1 MGEIKKEER
10 MMSVKVM
17 EPRFKKGEEFYDEEF
32 QSFYER
38 LEYPKRWID
47 EGKNYAPG
55 DSYVMSHPSWY
66 WEVLPDIPAIS
77 IYALFKKTVKKHPD
91 DAAVVFFDKAI
102 TYKELDLLIGKY
114 AALLKD
120 LGVKKGDVVA
130 AMLPNS
136 LQHWVAFYGA
146 TKIGAIHTPLNV
158 MYQDDEVRY
167 QIEDSGAKVILVL
180 NLLHS
185 KVKPLQDD
193 KTLSHVITTDI
204 KDFAADEPTIP
215 TAVKPLW
222 DIPKMTIEETLD
234 LFESLEKYEPFDEEV
249 SCNPKED
256 TALLLYT
263 AGTTGRSKGVIET
276 HFNLVYNSINHLH
289 AARIFKDKIV
299 NYSIMPMFHTAGY
312 FLFTL
317 PTLYSGGTVVAI
329 PMFDLEEAFRVIE
342 TYKVNVLFAPP
353 TLFIALMTSKELLKS
368 YDLGSLKLTIGC
380 GAPVPVAVQHEWQS
394 LAGISLTNGWGM
406 TETNSGGAIS
416 IPERKEKLD
425 SIGIP
430 VYCEAKIVDENGGIV
445 PRNKEGEL
453 YYRGLQVAKGYWNK
467 PEETEA
473 AFGKDGWFKTGDR
486 GFIDEEDFIHFVDRM
501 KDLIIASGY
510 NLAPVEVEN
519 AIYEHPA
526 VAEVA
531 VIGIPHEYRGETVK
545 AFITLKEDKK
555 GTVTEEDIIA
565 FCKEKLATFK
575 VPREV
580 EFRDVLPKSAVGKI
594 LRRVLKEEE
603 EAKAK

>member
-1 MGEIKKEER
+1 MTREK
-10 MMSVKVM
+10 VKVM
-17 EPRFKKGEEFYDEEF
+17 EPRFKKGDEFYDEEF
-32 QSFYER
+32 QSFYES
-38 LEYPKRWID
+38 LDYPKKWLN
-47 EGKNYAPG
+47 EGKKYAPG
-55 DSYVMSHPSWY
+55 DSYVMTHPSWCG
-66 WEVLPDIPAIS
+66 EVFPGIPAIS
-77 IYALFKKTVKKHPD
+77 IYALFKETVKKHPD
-91 DAAVVFFDKAI
+91 DTAVVFFDKSI

-120 LGVKKGDVVA
+120 LGVKQGDVVA

-146 TKIGAIHTPLNV
+146 TKIGAIHTPLNA

-180 NLLHS
+180 NLLYS
-185 KVKPLQDD
+185 RVKPLQDD

-204 KDFAADEPTIP
+204 KDFAAAEPTIP
-215 TAVKPLW
+215 KAVKPLW
-222 DIPKMTIEETLD
+222 DIPKMTVEKTLD

-249 SCNPKED
+249 ICNPKED

-276 HFNLVYNSINHLH
+276 HFNLVYNSLSHFHGL
-289 AARIFKDKIV
+289 RLFKDKIV

-312 FLFTL
+312 FLYTL
-317 PTLYSGGTVVAI
+317 PTLYSGGTIVAI
-329 PMFDLEEAFRVIE
+329 PMFDVEEAFRVIE

-353 TLFIALMTSKELLKS
+353 TLFIALMSNKELLKS
-368 YDLGSLKLTIGC
+368 HDISSLKLTIGC

-416 IPERKEKLD
+416 IPKRKEKLD

-430 VYCEAKIVDENGGIV
+430 VLAEAKIVDDNGRIV
-445 PRNKEGEL
+445 PRNTEGEL

-473 AFGKDGWFKTGDR
+473 AFEKDGWFKTGDR
-486 GFIDEEDFIHFVDRM
+486 GFIDEEDFVHFVDRM
-501 KDLIIASGY
+501 KDLIVASGY

-526 VAEVA
+526 VSEVV
-531 VIGIPHEYRGETVK
+531 VIGIPDAYRGESVK
-545 AFITLKEDKK
+545 AFIILKEDQK
-555 GTVTEEDIIA
+555 GKVTEEEIIA
-565 FCKEKLATFK
+565 FCKKKLATFK

-580 EFRDVLPKSAVGKI
+580 EFRDVLPKNAVGKL

-603 EAKAK
+603 AAKAK